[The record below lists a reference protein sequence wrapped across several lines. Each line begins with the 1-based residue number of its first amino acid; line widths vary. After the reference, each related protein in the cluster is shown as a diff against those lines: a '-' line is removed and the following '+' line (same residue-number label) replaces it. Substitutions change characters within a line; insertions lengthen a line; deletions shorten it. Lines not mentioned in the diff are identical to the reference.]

1 MATSARPTTQ
11 LTQSLDIVG
20 ASASLVCA
28 VHCAV
33 VALFLGILPAAS
45 MLAASWIEWVFLSAS
60 ALIGVAALVPGYR
73 RHRRTVP
80 LTLFALGIGALS
92 LLRAFAVPSGLFEMS
107 VVAAA
112 ASCLVS
118 AHWINRGA
126 LHRCSCGPAHH
137 R

>member
-1 MATSARPTTQ
+1 MATSARPTTH

-20 ASASLVCA
+20 ASASLACA

-33 VALFLGILPAAS
+33 VALFLGFLPAAS
-45 MLAASWIEWVFLSAS
+45 VLSAPWIEWAFLAASTLV
-60 ALIGVAALVPGYR
+60 GVAALVPGFR
-73 RHRRTVP
+73 RHRRSLP
-80 LTLFALGIGALS
+80 LALFVLGISALM
-92 LLRAFAVPSGLFEMS
+92 LLRAFKVPSGLFELT